1 LTINYKLP
9 SLHPEP
15 HTNALSCN
23 PKKVLLKKRSYVII
37 TGLMS
42 KVKVNVQVTK
52 NGSEAALNLIRRFQ
66 KRVQESGVL
75 SRVRSIRYNERDL
88 SALKTKRAKL
98 RKLENIAKY
107 EDARRMGK
115 VIERK
120 KRR

>member
-1 LTINYKLP
+1 
-9 SLHPEP
+9 
-15 HTNALSCN
+15 
-23 PKKVLLKKRSYVII
+23 
-37 TGLMS
+37 MS
-42 KVKVNVQVTK
+42 NVNVQVTK
-52 NGSEAALNLIRRFQ
+52 NGTEVAMNLIRRFQ

-75 SRVRSIRYNERDL
+75 SRVRSIRYNDRDL